1 MALNL
6 PEKGEGIAGRQK
18 VFWWLIPSSESQVS
32 RAASASKQVSRGQG
46 QQRDGRRK
54 CSDMQGTMKPG
65 PSRGWTPHQAGQE
78 AAQAMCVYQGQ
89 GGFPGTRGSALSALG
104 VCSFSPFF
112 QQEASCDPAAC
123 MRSKLHLSLFTSLS
137 AEPTSP
143 RHSPG
148 RFISSDPKGFPQL
161 FFPPSPSPP

>member
-65 PSRGWTPHQAGQE
+65 PSHDWTPHQAGQE

-89 GGFPGTRGSALSALG
+89 GGFPGRPEAPPFQPWGS
-104 VCSFSPFF
+104 V
-112 QQEASCDPAAC
+112 
-123 MRSKLHLSLFTSLS
+123 LSLLS
-137 AEPTSP
+137 
-143 RHSPG
+143 
-148 RFISSDPKGFPQL
+148 SSRKPHVTL
-161 FFPPSPSPP
+161 